1 LDEFVVPLKA
11 VEQAAP
17 VAAAAMD
24 LVCRSPA
31 VAAFSAASHQESF
44 GPKQQ
49 AAPQP
54 YPARQA
60 SAQSCAAP
68 QISSALR
75 PELQA

>member
-31 VAAFSAASHQESF
+31 VAAFLAASHQESF

-54 YPARQA
+54 
-60 SAQSCAAP
+60 
-68 QISSALR
+68 
-75 PELQA
+75 